1 MKHHH
6 SFADLRDA
14 IFAPKPAK
22 RARGGRTEMRV
33 SGNPDVY
40 KEADGDASY
49 ATGDLKAPGTRGKR
63 RAARARSRTKTL
75 GAMSGARPKHRAD
88 KRARGG
94 RKRFADGGGAAPY
107 GGASSPLAGFPSFI
121 PNVQITPGHGAPPP
135 PAPIQDNNFAQQLGL
150 AALSGLGRDSSKND
164 DDSKADGQGIIGS
177 IRLPGGG
184 TLGDAT
190 SDALQDFRMDTL
202 GRAEAR
208 GGRVKSK
215 RKG

>member
-107 GGASSPLAGFPSFI
+107 GG
-121 PNVQITPGHGAPPP
+121 
-135 PAPIQDNNFAQQLGL
+135 
-150 AALSGLGRDSSKND
+150 LGRDSSKND

>member
-1 MKHHH
+1 MRRLHH
-6 SFADLRDA
+6 SFADLRTD

-22 RARGGRTEMRV
+22 QARGGRTEMRV

-40 KEADGDASY
+40 READGEASY
-49 ATGDLKAPGTRGKR
+49 ATGDLKAPGTGGKHR
-63 RAARARSRTKTL
+63 RARTRGEAKTV
-75 GAMSGARPKHRAD
+75 GAMSGTPAKHRAD
-88 KRARGG
+88 KRPRGG

-107 GGASSPLAGFPSFI
+107 GGAGSPFATSFMPTI
-121 PNVQITPGHGAPPP
+121 QLTPGHGAPPP
-135 PAPIQDNNFAQQLGL
+135 PAPMQDNNFAQQLGL
-150 AALSGLGRDSSKND
+150 AALSGLNKDSSKND
-164 DDSKADGQGIIGS
+164 DDSQGIIGS

-208 GGRVKSK
+208 GGRVKQRKK
-215 RKG
+215 R